1 MHHRTYVSSY
11 VNRTAG
17 LKTQSQLV
25 SSEGDAS
32 AHLWVAETKA
42 ERSAVPSPR
51 SCEHRVSLGGT
62 GGGKAPH
69 LGHVAHPPPL
79 RELRL

>member
-1 MHHRTYVSSY
+1 MSSY

-32 AHLWVAETKA
+32 AHLSVAETKA

-51 SCEHRVSLGGT
+51 SCEHRVSLGGR
-62 GGGKAPH
+62 GVGRH
-69 LGHVAHPPPL
+69 LTWATLLIHLLSVS
-79 RELRL
+79 ELRL